1 MFNYIFKKMQNHIFE
16 LKKNTEK
23 SMISKIK
30 ANVWGQIQISGTYNL
45 YARGFRYINT
55 MPFEN
60 HLDINSLKL
69 GDCANHIRS
78 ITWLLCELPFSF
90 CSMVTPIILSTLSLH
105 KNQPTHLSAL
115 LSPTFSRF
123 STHSQW
129 RRKQEW
135 MNERKKESLCC
146 LTDE

>member
-1 MFNYIFKKMQNHIFE
+1 MQNHIFE

-30 ANVWGQIQISGTYNL
+30 ANVWGQIQTSGTYNL

-78 ITWLLCELPFSF
+78 ITWLLCDLPFSF
-90 CSMVTPIILSTLSLH
+90 FSMVTPIILSTLSLH

-123 STHSQW
+123 SMKEKA
-129 RRKQEW
+129 R
-135 MNERKKESLCC
+135 MNEWKKERKPMLFDWWI
-146 LTDE
+146 DEVLI

>member
-1 MFNYIFKKMQNHIFE
+1 
-16 LKKNTEK
+16 
-23 SMISKIK
+23 MISKIK

-78 ITWLLCELPFSF
+78 ITWLLCELPDGNTYHFKHF
-90 CSMVTPIILSTLSLH
+90 KFTQ
-105 KNQPTHLSAL
+105 KPTH
-115 LSPTFSRF
+115 PPFG
-123 STHSQW
+123 STKSHILKIFNEGES
-129 RRKQEW
+129 KNEW

>member
-1 MFNYIFKKMQNHIFE
+1 MQNHVFE

-30 ANVWGQIQISGTYNL
+30 ANVWGQIQTSGTYNL

-78 ITWLLCELPFSF
+78 ITWLLCDLPFSF
-90 CSMVTPIILSTLSLH
+90 FSMVTPIILSTLSLH

-123 STHSQW
+123 SMKEKA
-129 RRKQEW
+129 RMNEW
-135 MNERKKESLCC
+135 MKERKKAYAVWLMNRWGSYLMHK
-146 LTDE
+146 